1 MLDSTRVSALSFPRH
16 YESTANLRHKSV
28 KGWEI
33 IITCNAHPPQI
44 TLSCE
49 LYIFY
54 IYINLQ
60 SGYFTSE
67 LQHVSNCYYYHCS
80 YHTLNM

>member
-60 SGYFTSE
+60 SGYFTSSQNFSM
-67 LQHVSNCYYYHCS
+67 LAIA
-80 YHTLNM
+80 TTTIAAIIL